1 MNGRTSIK
9 VVLPALVPELSY
21 SALAVQEGDTA
32 SRLFQQLLQG
42 RYAGDPAQLRTD
54 LLAYCGL
61 DTLAMVK
68 LLGVLEREVR
78 AGG

>member
-21 SALAVQEGDTA
+21 SDLAVQEGDSA
-32 SRLFQQLLQG
+32 SRLFLQLVTG
-42 RYAGDPAQLRTD
+42 RYAGDAQQLRRD
-54 LLAYCGL
+54 LLAYCAL

-68 LLGVLEREVR
+68 VLGVLEAQAR
-78 AGG
+78 G